1 MSCPKDTNLKVL
13 DENGNWIAPI
23 VKRISKCRGRK
34 SFYPSFAPVI
44 YSLSSTA
51 SVAGYYTV
59 VTIQGA
65 NFFPPCNGETYVDFG
80 LFTKLPITFYNSST
94 ISFIVPLNAVAG
106 VYNVR
111 VVNIYNGNFS
121 LPVNQSYPGIPNYSN
136 SIPYIISNRP
146 YIVSGTY
153 TITSD
158 TSFNTIITFTGNG
171 SFSFLPYYTSIPIT
185 SIPINYTV
193 VGGGGGG
200 GGNNG
205 AVGFGGGGGGQVLKG
220 NLNSS
225 FNILYS
231 VTVGSGGA
239 GGTSNS
245 SIAQN
250 GLNSSIIS
258 SLTTI
263 IALGGIAAPQSGSN
277 NGNGGNSGA
286 GGTGGI
292 FYNGDP
298 PAPLTINGVNGGGGA
313 AGSGQQALA
322 GNGGYNIIDSNYGG
336 GGGGGSNN
344 GFISGGLG
352 VGGGGNGG
360 NQFTSGANATA
371 NTGGGGGGCA
381 FDAVKG
387 GNGGSGIVILYFNV

>member
-13 DENGNWIAPI
+13 DENGNLITPI
-23 VKRISKCRGRK
+23 VTRISKCKGQK
-34 SFYPSFAPVI
+34 SVYPSFTPVI
-44 YSLSSTA
+44 DSISVNSSV
-51 SVAGYYTV
+51 SGFYTV
-59 VTIQGA
+59 VTIQGS
-65 NFFPPCNGETYVDFG
+65 NFLPPCNGDTYVNFG
-80 LFTKLPITFYNSST
+80 SYTRIPIIFYSSFT

-106 VYNVR
+106 TYNIR
-111 VVNIYNGNFS
+111 VVNVYNGNFS
-121 LPVNQSYPGIPNYSN
+121 LPVNQSQPGIPNYSN
-136 SIPYIISNRP
+136 SVLYTIYNVQ

-158 TSFNTIITFTGNG
+158 PSFNTIIIFTGNG
-171 SFSFLPYYTSIPIT
+171 SFFILPYYTSMY
-185 SIPINYTV
+185 INYIT

-205 AVGFGGGGGGQVLKG
+205 PIAFGGGGGGQVLKG
-220 NLNSS
+220 NLNSL
-225 FNILYS
+225 FNTLYS
-231 VTVGSGGA
+231 ITVGSGGA

-250 GLNSSIIS
+250 GSNSSIIS
-258 SLTTI
+258 SSITI
-263 IALGGIAAPQSGSN
+263 IALGGIAAPQTGTN

-292 FYNGDP
+292 FYNGFP
-298 PAPLTINGVNGGGGA
+298 PAPSTINGVNGGGGA
-313 AGSGQQALA
+313 RSSGQQALA
-322 GNGGYNIIDSNYGG
+322 GNGGYNIVDSNYGG

-360 NQFTSGANATA
+360 NLFLSGSNATV
-371 NTGGGGGGCA
+371 NTGGGGGGSA
-381 FDAVKG
+381 FNGING
-387 GNGGSGIVILYFNV
+387 GNGGSGRVILYFNV